1 MKEAINKAEKE
12 AEKNRPKTKEEKAV
26 ENIDKLV
33 EEIQSDDKEELINT
47 VTLDSAKLKAL
58 LIKEEEKRKD
68 DAKIDSV
75 IESLK

>member
-1 MKEAINKAEKE
+1 
-12 AEKNRPKTKEEKAV
+12 
-26 ENIDKLV
+26 
-33 EEIQSDDKEELINT
+33 